1 MTSAAG
7 WEALAAVLTTPGP
20 KAKVQAAL
28 AAVPHPSSRMDLAG
42 WIAPP
47 ERPARPPRPAL
58 APPQAMPR
66 RRVGSLKGRI
76 ALLHALAHI
85 EFNAI
90 DLAYDMALRFAPALA
105 ALGLDW
111 RQFVSDWIKVGVEEA
126 SHFKA
131 LSDRLEVLGA
141 SYGDLPAHDGLWET
155 AARTTDDVLARL
167 ALAPLVLEARGL
179 DVTPKIIDDLE
190 QVGETTSALIL
201 RGIYTDEIGHVR
213 LGAEW
218 FKRVSTVRG
227 LDPEAAFRRLVAIR
241 FTGELKPPF
250 NEEARTAAGLPARY
264 YEAAPAP
271 PGGNR

>member
-1 MTSAAG
+1 MTPEAG
-7 WEALAAVLTTPGP
+7 WGALAAVLTTPGP
-20 KAKVQAAL
+20 EAKVQAAL
-28 AAVPHPSSRMDLAG
+28 AAAPFRSSGLDLDD

-47 ERPARPPRPAL
+47 DRPARPPLPAF
-58 APPQAMPR
+58 AAPQAMPR
-66 RRVGSLKGRI
+66 RRVGSLKGRV

-90 DLAYDMALRFAPALA
+90 DLAFDMALRFAPAIA

-111 RQFVSDWIKVGVEEA
+111 RQFVSDWIKVGGEEA
-126 SHFKA
+126 SHFNA
-131 LSDRLEVLGA
+131 LSDRLEDLGA
-141 SYGDLPAHDGLWET
+141 SYGALPAHDGLWET
-155 AARTTDDVLARL
+155 AARTADDVLARL

-190 QVGETTSALIL
+190 QVGDAASALIL
-201 RGIYTDEIGHVR
+201 RGIYADEIGHVR

-218 FKRVSTVRG
+218 FRRISEVRG

-250 NEEARTAAGLPARY
+250 NEEARTAAGLPPRY
-264 YEAAPAP
+264 YESVPAPA
-271 PGGNR
+271 GENR